1 MAVVDYEKLIPA
13 TGGEVPSGVVVYRWV
28 LDAGD
33 TGKPV
38 VAPHYPDKTV
48 QVDNGAGSYGDSTVT
63 IQGTLEVSESPTL
76 WQTLNDPSSTALSAI
91 AADKIEGVLENV
103 YQIRPSVS
111 GTTGSNIEVYL
122 MINTIA
128 RR

>member
-1 MAVVDYEKLIPA
+1 MAVVNYTKLIPA
-13 TGGEVPSGVVVYRWV
+13 AGGEVPTGVVVYKWV
-28 LDAGD
+28 LNAGD
-33 TGKPV
+33 TGTPV

-63 IQGTLEVSESPTL
+63 IQGTLEVSASPTL
-76 WQTLNDPSSTALSAI
+76 WQTLNDPNGTALSAI
-91 AADKIEGVLENV
+91 AADKIEGILENV

-111 GTTGSNIEVYL
+111 GTTGTNLEVYL